1 MSRHHLLT
9 VALLVTPWTPALAQ
23 DHDYEVTPFI
33 GWRTS
38 SSLEEVNTSAS
49 IDLDETSSFGIIL
62 SMKKDPDTNY
72 DFLFSRQSTE
82 LKSST
87 SPSNTESLRIDYYQI
102 GGTVFYDYDK
112 FHPFVSGGLGATHI
126 SPANGDLSSETKF
139 SLSVAG
145 GLKFP
150 LSQNVGLRLEARG
163 YGTVVSSG
171 GTIMCSGGCV
181 AQFKGSLFM
190 QFEASAGLSIAF

>member
-23 DHDYEVTPFI
+23 DQDYEITPFI

>member
-9 VALLVTPWTPALAQ
+9 IAILVTQLTPAYAQ
-23 DHDYEVTPFI
+23 DYEITPFV

-38 SSLEEVNTSAS
+38 SSLEDANTGAT
-49 IDLDETSSFGIIL
+49 IDLAETSSFGIIL
-62 SMKKDPDTNY
+62 SMKRDKDTNY

-82 LKSST
+82 LQSST
-87 SPSNTESLRIDYYQI
+87 TPSNTESLRIDYYQL

-112 FHPFVSGGLGATHI
+112 LHPFVSGGLGATHI
-126 SPANGDLSSETKF
+126 SPANNDFSSVTKF
-139 SLSVAG
+139 SLSVGG

-150 LSQNVGLRLEARG
+150 FTQNVGLRLEARG

-171 GTIMCSGGCV
+171 GTILCSGGCV
-181 AQFKGSLFM
+181 AKFTGSLFM

>member
-1 MSRHHLLT
+1 MPRYYLLT
-9 VALLVTPWTPALAQ
+9 VALLVTPLTPAFAQ
-23 DHDYEVTPFI
+23 DYEITPFI

-38 SSLEEVNTSAS
+38 SSLEEVNTGAS
-49 IDLDETSSFGIIL
+49 IDVDETSSFGILL
-62 SMKKDPDTNY
+62 SMKKDLDTNY

-82 LKSST
+82 LQSST
-87 SPSNTESLRIDYYQI
+87 TPSNTESLRIDYYQI

-112 FHPFVSGGLGATHI
+112 FNPFVSGGLGATHI
-126 SPANGDLSSETKF
+126 SPANDNFSSETKF

-150 LSQNVGLRLEARG
+150 LGQNVGLRLEARG

-171 GTIMCSGGCV
+171 GSIMCSGGCV

>member
-23 DHDYEVTPFI
+23 DFEVTPFI

-38 SSLEEVNTSAS
+38 SSLEEVNTGAS
-49 IDLDETSSFGIIL
+49 IDLDETNSFGIIL
-62 SMKKDPDTNY
+62 SMKKDLDTNY
-72 DFLFSRQSTE
+72 DFLFSRQNTE
-82 LKSST
+82 LQSST
-87 SPSNTESLRIDYYQI
+87 SNNTESIRFDYYQI
-102 GGTVFYDYDK
+102 GGTIFYPQDK
-112 FHPFVSGGLGATHI
+112 LYPFVSGGLGATHI
-126 SPANGDLSSETKF
+126 SPANDNYSSETKF
-139 SLSVAG
+139 SLSVG
-145 GLKFP
+145 GGVRIPF
-150 LSQNVGLRLEARG
+150 SQNVGLRLEARG